1 MDTQTLSILIG
12 LVILVVAGGVIY
24 LAFSQSKNKETVA
37 KADEFLKGL
46 SEKLIDLAIQ
56 TAETFDPSKYTDF
69 LDFEKDVLNSIY
81 DVSWDYI
88 QTYIAT
94 YSDEQ
99 GNRLAAAIIKM
110 IDKDY
115 VINFI
120 KDLLDGDGFFV
131 NLNNRFSATKIEKLE
146 NVVNAEDKKLADEFS
161 DQTKYVEDGSDD
173 ELPPAKDPEYTE
185 EDLANLNPP
194 SDTEEEYNENDP
206 SMEIV
211 DGGEIKS
218 IKDKNGNIQYYEVK
232 DGKRHRVSKEYA
244 ASKGV
249 DVSNG

>member
-1 MDTQTLSILIG
+1 MEDNRELVEETTENVEEKTTEEITQEPQEEIEE
-12 LVILVVAGGVIY
+12 V
-24 LAFSQSKNKETVA
+24 ETVEEE
-37 KADEFLKGL
+37 DLPVEEE
-46 SEKLIDLAIQ
+46 EKVQ
-56 TAETFDPSKYTDF
+56 EETFTKEQVDKIIAKKIARTEDKLRRKLYKKY
-69 LDFEKDVLNSIY
+69 
-81 DVSWDYI
+81 
-88 QTYIAT
+88 
-94 YSDEQ
+94 
-99 GNRLAAAIIKM
+99 G
-110 IDKDY
+110 
-115 VINFI
+115 
-120 KDLLDGDGFFV
+120 
-131 NLNNRFSATKIEKLE
+131 KLE

-211 DGGEIKS
+211 EGGDIKS
-218 IKDKNGNIQYYEVK
+218 IKDKNGNTQYYEVK
-232 DGKRHRVSKEYA
+232 DGKRRRVSKEYA